1 MLIPV
6 RKAVLAHNDA
16 EAAENAKLFE
26 SRRVRVVNVMASPGA
41 GKTSLILALAKRLPV
56 GIQPLVIE
64 GDVASSID
72 AEKVAAAGV
81 AVRQIN
87 TDGDC
92 HLDAVAVRRAF
103 ETLPAVPDHGLL
115 FIENIGNLICPA
127 EFDLGEDIR
136 LVIASVPE
144 GDDKPRKY
152 PAIFALADT
161 IVLNKTDLVGH
172 VEFDRARFEAGV
184 RAVNDRAPI
193 FDVSCR
199 GTAKGVEALVD
210 WLVTNREKNQPQKML
225 VNI

>member
-16 EAAENAKLFE
+16 EAAQNARLFE
-26 SRRVRVVNVMASPGA
+26 ERHVRVVNVMASPGA
-41 GKTSLILALAKRLPV
+41 GKTSLILALTRRLPA
-56 GIQPLVIE
+56 GLQPLVIE

-72 AEKVAAAGV
+72 TEKVAAAGIPV
-81 AVRQIN
+81 HQIN

-92 HLDAVAVRRAF
+92 HLDAGAVRKAF
-103 ETLPAVPDHGLL
+103 EALPAVKSHGLL

-127 EFDLGEDIR
+127 EFDLGEDLR

-152 PAIFALADT
+152 PAMFALADV
-161 IVLNKTDLVGH
+161 IVLNKTDLIGFVDF
-172 VEFDRARFEAGV
+172 ERDRFLAGV
-184 RAVNDRAPI
+184 RAVNDKAPV

-199 GTAKGVEALVD
+199 GKASGLEALIA
-210 WLVTNREKNQPQKML
+210 WLAPEKAEQGL
-225 VNI
+225 

>member
-1 MLIPV
+1 SRMLIPV

-16 EAAENAKLFE
+16 EAAENARLFE

-41 GKTSLILALAKRLPV
+41 GKTSLILAVARALPE
-56 GIQPLVIE
+56 GLRPLVIE

-72 AEKVAAAGV
+72 TEKVAAVGIPV
-81 AVRQIN
+81 HQIN

-92 HLDAVAVRRAF
+92 HLDAGSVRRAF
-103 ETLPAVPDHGLL
+103 DALPSVPGPGLL

-152 PAIFALADT
+152 PAIFALADVV
-161 IVLNKTDLVGH
+161 VLNKTDLLGH
-172 VEFDRARFEAGV
+172 VEFDRASFEAGI

-199 GTAKGVEALVD
+199 GTVNGIGALVS
-210 WLVTNREKNQPQKML
+210 WLVTEP
-225 VNI
+225 

>member
-16 EAAENAKLFE
+16 EAAKNAELFAAG
-26 SRRVRVVNVMASPGA
+26 RVRTVNVMASPGA
-41 GKTSLILALAKRLPV
+41 GKTSLILALAKRLPA
-56 GIQPLVIE
+56 GLQPLVIE

-72 AEKVAAAGV
+72 AEKVAAAGIPV
-81 AVRQIN
+81 HQIN

-92 HLDAVAVRRAF
+92 HLDAGAVRKAF
-103 ETLPAVPDHGLL
+103 EALPPVRDHGLV

-127 EFDLGEDIR
+127 EFDLGEDLR

-152 PAIFALADT
+152 PAMFALADV
-161 IVLNKTDLVGH
+161 IVLNKTDLIGH
-172 VEFDRARFEAGV
+172 VDFEHELFLAGV
-184 RAVNDRAPI
+184 RAVNDTAPV

-199 GTAKGVEALVD
+199 GETSGLDALVA
-210 WLVTNREKNQPQKML
+210 WLTLRKAEQKPHL
-225 VNI
+225 

>member
-56 GIQPLVIE
+56 GLQPLVIE

-72 AEKVAAAGV
+72 TEKVAAAGIPV
-81 AVRQIN
+81 FQIN

-92 HLDAVAVRRAF
+92 HLDAVSVRKAF
-103 ETLPAVPDHGLL
+103 EALPAVPEQGLL

-152 PAIFALADT
+152 PAIFALADA
-161 IVLNKTDLVGH
+161 IVLNKTDLAGH
-172 VEFDRARFEAGV
+172 VEFDRPRFEAGV

-199 GTAKGVEALVD
+199 GAMAGVDALVD
-210 WLVTNREKNQPQKML
+210 WLVVKRETACPQ
-225 VNI
+225 

>member
-26 SRRVRVVNVMASPGA
+26 GRRVRVVNVMASPGA
-41 GKTSLILALAKRLPV
+41 GKTSLILALAKRLPA

-72 AEKVAAAGV
+72 TEKVAAAGIPV
-81 AVRQIN
+81 CQIN

-92 HLDAVAVRRAF
+92 HLDAVSVRKAF
-103 ETLPAVPDHGLL
+103 EALPVVPEHGLL

-152 PAIFALADT
+152 PAIFALADA
-161 IVLNKTDLVGH
+161 IVLNKTDLAGY
-172 VEFDRARFEAGV
+172 VEFDRTRFEAGV
-184 RAVNDRAPI
+184 RAVNDHAPI

-199 GTAKGVEALVD
+199 VAVTGVDALVD
-210 WLVTNREKNQPQKML
+210 WLV
-225 VNI
+225 VNHERAQAQ

>member
-26 SRRVRVVNVMASPGA
+26 GRRVRVVNVMASPGA
-41 GKTSLILALAKRLPV
+41 GKTSLILALAKRLPT
-56 GIQPLVIE
+56 GLQPLVIE

-72 AEKVAAAGV
+72 TEKVAAAGIPV
-81 AVRQIN
+81 CQIN

-92 HLDAVAVRRAF
+92 HLDAGSVRRAF
-103 ETLPAVPDHGLL
+103 ESLPAVQEHGLL

-152 PAIFALADT
+152 PAIFALADG

-172 VEFDRARFEAGV
+172 VEFDRTRFEAGV

-193 FDVSCR
+193 FDVTCR
-199 GTAKGVEALVD
+199 GAATGIDALVD
-210 WLVTNREKNQPQKML
+210 WLVVNHEKARPQ
-225 VNI
+225 

>member
-16 EAAENAKLFE
+16 EAAENA
-26 SRRVRVVNVMASPGA
+26 RVFGERHVRGINVMASPGA
-41 GKTSLILALAKRLPV
+41 GKTSLILALATRLPA
-56 GIQPLVIE
+56 GLQPLVIE

-72 AEKVAAAGV
+72 TEKVAAAGIPV
-81 AVRQIN
+81 HQIN

-92 HLDAVAVRRAF
+92 HLDAGSVRKAF
-103 ETLPAVPDHGLL
+103 DALPRVEGHGLL

-144 GDDKPRKY
+144 GDDKPLKY
-152 PAIFALADT
+152 PAIFALADV
-161 IVLNKTDLVGH
+161 IVLNKTDLLGH
-172 VEFDRARFEAGV
+172 VEFSRDRFEAGV
-184 RAVNDRAPI
+184 RAVNGQAPI

-199 GTAKGVEALVD
+199 GVTNGLEALLD
-210 WLVTNREKNQPQKML
+210 WLVPGTASENH
-225 VNI
+225 